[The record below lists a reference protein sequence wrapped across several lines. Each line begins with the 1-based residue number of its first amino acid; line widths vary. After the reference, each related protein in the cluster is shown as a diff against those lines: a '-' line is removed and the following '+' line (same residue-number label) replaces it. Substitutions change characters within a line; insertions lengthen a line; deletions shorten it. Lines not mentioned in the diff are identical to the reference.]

1 MAINPINISSSS
13 LISNLDMEGDKKVRH
28 TSPQDVEQQTV
39 SSESSLSSIKAVN
52 PIDSSDIDD
61 PLNSSLLEQKSEQER
76 IKQIEMALQSANR
89 SLRFHQDDESG
100 KQIATI
106 VDNKTGEVIRQVP
119 AQELL
124 DLNKN
129 LTKYGLSSL
138 SHKV

>member
-13 LISNLDMEGDKKVRH
+13 LISNQDIEDDKKVRQ
-28 TSPQDVEQQTV
+28 SSLKDAGQQAV
-39 SSESSLSSIKAVN
+39 SSESSLPSIKAVN

-100 KQIATI
+100 KPIATI

-129 LTKYGLSSL
+129 LAKYGLGSL

>member
-13 LISNLDMEGDKKVRH
+13 LISNQDIEDDKKVRQ
-28 TSPQDVEQQTV
+28 SSLKGVEQQAV
-39 SSESSLSSIKAVN
+39 SSESSLPSIKAVN

-100 KQIATI
+100 KPIATI

-129 LTKYGLSSL
+129 LAKYGLGSL